1 MFYKGSTCQHK
12 KILKNLKFKKKNL
25 VKSINDKPM
34 ANIKLS
40 AENWKISLK
49 FEKTLVK
56 SWAQTHSK
64 GIRQEKT
71 HKSLEI
77 QIKMEGE

>member
-1 MFYKGSTCQHK
+1 
-12 KILKNLKFKKKNL
+12 
-25 VKSINDKPM
+25 M

-56 SWAQTHSK
+56 SWAQTHSN

-77 QIKMEGE
+77 QIKVEGEKSPSCRSN

>member
-1 MFYKGSTCQHK
+1 
-12 KILKNLKFKKKNL
+12 
-25 VKSINDKPM
+25 M

-49 FEKTLVK
+49 FGKTLVK

-64 GIRQEKT
+64 GVRQEKT

-77 QIKMEGE
+77 QTKMEGEKKNPSCRSNST

>member
-1 MFYKGSTCQHK
+1 
-12 KILKNLKFKKKNL
+12 
-25 VKSINDKPM
+25 M

-77 QIKMEGE
+77 QIKMEGEKKP